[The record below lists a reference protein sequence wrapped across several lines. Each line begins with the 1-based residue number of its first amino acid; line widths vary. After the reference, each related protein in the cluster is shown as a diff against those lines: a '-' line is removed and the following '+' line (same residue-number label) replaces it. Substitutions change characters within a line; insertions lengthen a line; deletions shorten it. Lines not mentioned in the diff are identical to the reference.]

1 MIAPGRRCPA
11 VRLGFTV
18 LLTQMEP
25 VPQALKRMFS
35 VFGMGSL
42 GEGVCTVVLTV
53 LATDC
58 VRF

>member
-1 MIAPGRRCPA
+1 M
-11 VRLGFTV
+11 
-18 LLTQMEP
+18 LLIRMEP

-35 VFGMGSL
+35 VFGVGSFI
-42 GEGVCTVVLTV
+42 EGVCTIVLTF